1 MGGTTLQAPPLNL
14 KIQGRFFISLIA
26 TCLISKGESE
36 VETKKKIKPRAIVA
50 THADD
55 CLVELLVSD
64 FSWGSTATIK
74 WTGPSVLLAY
84 ALAGLILYLVMR
96 ALGGN
101 ALC

>member
-1 MGGTTLQAPPLNL
+1 MGGTTLQASLNL

-55 CLVELLVSD
+55 CPWWNYWCRTFHGV
-64 FSWGSTATIK
+64 
-74 WTGPSVLLAY
+74 
-84 ALAGLILYLVMR
+84 
-96 ALGGN
+96 N
-101 ALC
+101 CHN